1 VTQPPDT
8 TTPEPTATTSE
19 PGATQGGFG
28 RDSDGHQ
35 RWARALDAES
45 ARIARRGH
53 RASVVLID
61 LDGAANDD
69 AARGSDDAPTVLSRL
84 AETIRRST
92 READVVVPLGAGRYG
107 ILLVDTDQVLAIN
120 FVERVRHA
128 CDTWL
133 SAKTAGVRLVIGWA
147 DARPGRSIHEA
158 LVDAEQ
164 ALERDR
170 RAIWAS

>member
-1 VTQPPDT
+1 MTQPPDT
-8 TTPEPTATTSE
+8 TTSEPTSATSE
-19 PGATQGGFG
+19 PAARHGVFG
-28 RDSDGHQ
+28 RDSDGHD

-61 LDGAANDD
+61 LDAAANDD
-69 AARGSDDAPTVLSRL
+69 VRGFDDAAPVLSRL

-107 ILLVDTDQVLAIN
+107 VLLVDTDQVLAIN

-133 SAKTAGVRLVIGWA
+133 SSRNAGVRLVIGWA

-158 LVDAEQ
+158 LADAER